1 LQEVLAKSLSMI
13 GPPAAGV
20 EAAIPGSE
28 GLSTALEDP
37 GATAL
42 GLAVLFDDRSTS
54 DRATRHAKTNT

>member
-13 GPPAAGV
+13 GPPAAGA

-28 GLSTALEDP
+28 GLGTVLDDP
-37 GATAL
+37 GAWVP
-42 GLAVLFDDRSTS
+42 VLPDLFEDRSTS